1 MILLTCPPFFQLPMT
16 QMTLK
21 NHLESENHTPQALQ
35 PRVLDR
41 LVANISTL
49 ASVYH
54 QAGERGPRQLLDR
67 GLVSSF
73 WVIHVVEILNKQGFR
88 FSADG

>member
-1 MILLTCPPFFQLPMT
+1 MSDSPNLLLFFQLPMT
-16 QMTLK
+16 LK
-21 NHLESENHTPQALQ
+21 THLESENHTPQALQ

-54 QAGERGPRQLLDR
+54 QAGEGVPGRTEVWLAHYG
-67 GLVSSF
+67 
-73 WVIHVVEILNKQGFR
+73 
-88 FSADG
+88 